1 MPITQERQTMQ
12 ELRAAGFSEQQAEV
26 LAEKLEAAA
35 QATQQDL
42 KDFIRQELNTRFAES
57 DNKFAQFRQEVKA
70 EFAQFRQE
78 VKAEFAQVRLE
89 MNTRFGGTELKIA
102 ELRTEMHATQKDL
115 AFKLIAT
122 IVAVVSLAVAIIKLF
137 PNAH

>member
-12 ELRAAGFSEQQAEV
+12 DLRAAGFSQQQAEV
-26 LAEKLEAAA
+26 LAAKLEATA

-42 KDFIRQELNTRFAES
+42 KDFIRQELTTRFAES
-57 DNKFAQFRQEVKA
+57 DNRFAQFRQE
-70 EFAQFRQE
+70 Q
-78 VKAEFAQVRLE
+78 KAEFAQVRHE
-89 MNTRFGGTELKIA
+89 MNERFAATDVKFA

-115 AFKLIAT
+115 AYKLIAT
-122 IVAVVSLAVAIIKLF
+122 IVAVTSLGIAIIKLF

>member
-26 LAEKLEAAA
+26 LAAKLEAAA

-42 KDFIRQELNTRFAES
+42 KGFIRQE
-57 DNKFAQFRQEVKA
+57 FAQFRQETVTRFA
-70 EFAQFRQE
+70 EADAKFAQFRQE
-78 VKAEFAQVRLE
+78 VKAEFAQVRME
-89 MNTRFGGTELKIA
+89 MDVKFA

>member
-12 ELRAAGFSEQQAEV
+12 DLRAAGFSQQQAEV
-26 LAEKLEAAA
+26 LAAKLEATA

-42 KDFIRQELNTRFAES
+42 KDFIRQE
-57 DNKFAQFRQEVKA
+57 FAQFRQE
-70 EFAQFRQE
+70 
-78 VKAEFAQVRLE
+78 LG
-89 MNTRFGGTELKIA
+89 TRFAEIDTKFA

-122 IVAVVSLAVAIIKLF
+122 LVAGLSLAVAVIKLF
-137 PNAH
+137 PGAH

>member
-12 ELRAAGFSEQQAEV
+12 DLRTAGFSQDLAEV

-35 QATQQDL
+35 VATQQDL
-42 KDFIRQELNTRFAES
+42 KDFIRQGLGQFRQEINTRFA
-57 DNKFAQFRQEVKA
+57 DV
-70 EFAQFRQE
+70 
-78 VKAEFAQVRLE
+78 
-89 MNTRFGGTELKIA
+89 NTRFAQMDVKFA

-122 IVAVVSLAVAIIKLF
+122 MVAVTSLAVAIIKLF
-137 PNAH
+137 PNLH